1 MKIKAYKKFERS
13 YRQLPENIKQK
24 TDKQLSL
31 LTNNFRHPSLHTKKI
46 KGRESIWEVRI
57 DYHYRLTFEIIEE
70 TIFLR
75 VAGHHDEVLK
85 HP

>member
-1 MKIKAYKKFERS
+1 MKIKAYKRFERS
-13 YRQLPENIKQK
+13 YRELPENIKKK

-31 LTNNFRHPSLHTKKI
+31 LTDNFSHPSLHTKKI
-46 KGRESIWEVRI
+46 KGRESIWEARI
-57 DYHYRLTFEIIEE
+57 DLHYRLTFEIIEE

-85 HP
+85 KP

>member
-31 LTNNFRHPSLHTKKI
+31 LTNNFRHSSLHTKKI

-57 DYHYRLTFEIIEE
+57 NYHYRLTFEIIEE